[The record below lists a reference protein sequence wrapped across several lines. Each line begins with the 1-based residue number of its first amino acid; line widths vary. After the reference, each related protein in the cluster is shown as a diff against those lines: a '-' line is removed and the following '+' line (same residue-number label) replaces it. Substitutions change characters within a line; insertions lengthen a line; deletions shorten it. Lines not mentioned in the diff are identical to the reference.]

1 MKSFNRR
8 VFLKS
13 SIGAAAVTALS
24 QKRTVGA
31 NDKVI
36 IGIMGV
42 GGRGVQLI
50 RHLVKRS
57 DIHIKYICDADTRRY
72 GRAAEVVIE
81 DHGYKPKFEQDFR
94 EMFADSEVDAVVNA
108 TSDRWHA
115 LGTIMACQAGKDV
128 YSEKPLSLSIW
139 DGRKMVEAARKYKRI
154 VQVGIQTRSGPA
166 IENAVEYIRSGKL
179 GDIYLAR
186 VYNMM
191 LHSPMAKTEEAP
203 VPDGLDYDLWCG
215 PSPMLPY
222 RPGNWHRGL
231 WDFYCGAIPGDL
243 AHQMDVV
250 RYLIGRKYPDT
261 VSHSGGVFHLKDG
274 REQPDTQI
282 ATYEFSGD
290 LTLVSQSTL
299 WTPYIHK
306 IPGTVRDS
314 DQFPYWPFTSTKVE
328 ICGTKGFMY
337 FGRHGGGWQVYEAM
351 KTARDGGGWQQSSQE
366 NEVTAQEYSR
376 QGTDNNFENFISCM
390 HSRKIPK
397 ADVEEAHLS
406 TLLCH
411 LANISYRVGNRK
423 LKFDGNTETFLN
435 DTEAN
440 KYLKA
445 NYRHPWIVPDK
456 V

>member
-1 MKSFNRR
+1 MKSINRR
-8 VFLKS
+8 EFLKG
-13 SIGAAAVTALS
+13 SIVAATVTALS
-24 QKRTVGA
+24 GRKIIGA

-50 RHLVKRS
+50 RHLMKRS
-57 DIHIKYICDADTRRY
+57 DVNIKYICDADSRRY
-72 GRAAEVVIE
+72 GRAAEIVVE
-81 DHGYKPKFEQDFR
+81 EHGYKPKFVQDFR
-94 EMFADSEVDAVVNA
+94 EMLGDSEVDAIVNA

-128 YSEKPLSLSIW
+128 YTEKPLSLSIW
-139 DGRKMVEAARKYKRI
+139 DGRKMVEAARKYKRV

-179 GDIYLAR
+179 GDVYLAR
-186 VYNMM
+186 VFNMM
-191 LHSPMAKTEEAP
+191 LHSPVKKTEVAP
-203 VPDGLDYDLWCG
+203 IPEGLDYELWCG

-222 RPGNWHRGL
+222 RPGSWWQGL

-250 RYLIGRKYPDT
+250 RYLIGKTYPDT

-274 REQPDTQI
+274 REQPDTQF
-282 ATYEFSGD
+282 ATYEFGD
-290 LTLVSQSTL
+290 LTLLSESAL
-299 WTPYIHK
+299 WTPYMHK
-306 IPGTVRDS
+306 IPGSIRDS
-314 DQFPYWPFTSTKVE
+314 DQFPNWPFTSTKVE
-328 ICGTKGFMY
+328 ICGTEAFMY
-337 FGRHGGGWQVYEAM
+337 FGRHGGGWQVYAAK
-351 KTARDGGGWQQSSQE
+351 KTSRGGGGWETGTQE
-366 NEVTAQEYSR
+366 NELIASEYSR
-376 QGTDNNFENFISCM
+376 QGTDNNIENFISCI
-390 HSRKIPK
+390 HSREKPK

-423 LKFDGNTETFLN
+423 LKFDVKTETFL
-435 DTEAN
+435 DDEEAN

-445 NYRHPWIVPDK
+445 NYRKPWVIPDE